1 MILFFPINI
10 FNVVCEKRTM
20 NDWNQF
26 SLKMPLTKSY
36 WNSFHSA
43 LLNLQQFCCKIRL
56 NRTYFRSISKQAS
69 NKHTLPLITLLHW
82 AHFISFYSISR
93 TKRRAKR
100 NIQMLKLCMKK
111 SELYHFALHCIVV
124 AIFSMCSECF
134 APWWSVHVVIIGE
147 FQWANGTQTPTQSVY
162 VSRNVTIR
170 TRE

>member
-1 MILFFPINI
+1 M
-10 FNVVCEKRTM
+10 VCEKRTM

-82 AHFISFYSISR
+82 AHFISFYSISHLCSQFFMS
-93 TKRRAKR
+93 TERRDEQNEIFKCW
-100 NIQMLKLCMKK
+100 NCVWKK

-147 FQWANGTQTPTQSVY
+147 FQWANGTQTPAQSVY

>member
-1 MILFFPINI
+1 M
-10 FNVVCEKRTM
+10 VCEKRTM

-82 AHFISFYSISR
+82 AHFISFYSISHLCSQFFMS
-93 TKRRAKR
+93 TERRDEQNEIFKCW
-100 NIQMLKLCMKK
+100 NCVWKK
-111 SELYHFALHCIVV
+111 ANCITLHCIALLLLFFPCVPNV
-124 AIFSMCSECF
+124 LLRDGQFMLLSSANSSEQMAHKHQHRVYMCHEM
-134 APWWSVHVVIIGE
+134 
-147 FQWANGTQTPTQSVY
+147 
-162 VSRNVTIR
+162 
-170 TRE
+170 